1 MADVSITINT
11 AEVER
16 RLNATPAQIR
26 IANRQAMEDT
36 MTLLLR
42 DQRTY
47 PVKPPPIQGPQL
59 RPVRFTTREGV
70 SVSFI
75 ARAPKQYR
83 RTNTLQKSW
92 SRKIVESGD
101 SIRGRVGSNP
111 NVAPYNRYVQDEA
124 MQARIHAGRWTN
136 TVQGTVRTRQATIQG
151 FFEERLRRAVEGR

>member
-1 MADVSITINT
+1 MADVSISVNT
-11 AEVER
+11 TEVER

-47 PVKPPPIQGPQL
+47 PSPPAD
-59 RPVRFTTREGV
+59 TT
-70 SVSFI
+70 
-75 ARAPKQYR
+75 YR
-83 RTNTLQKSW
+83 RTFTLQKSW
-92 SRKIVESGD
+92 SREIIESGD

-111 NVAPYNRYVQDEA
+111 NAAPYNRYVQDEA
-124 MQARIHAGRWTN
+124 MQARVHAGRWTN
-136 TVQGTVRTRQATIQG
+136 TVQGTVRARQATIQG

>member
-47 PVKPPPIQGPQL
+47 PSPPAN
-59 RPVRFTTREGV
+59 TT
-70 SVSFI
+70 
-75 ARAPKQYR
+75 YR
-83 RTNTLQKSW
+83 RTFTLQKSW
-92 SRKIVESGD
+92 SREIIESGD

-136 TVQGTVRTRQATIQG
+136 TVQGTVRVRQATIQG